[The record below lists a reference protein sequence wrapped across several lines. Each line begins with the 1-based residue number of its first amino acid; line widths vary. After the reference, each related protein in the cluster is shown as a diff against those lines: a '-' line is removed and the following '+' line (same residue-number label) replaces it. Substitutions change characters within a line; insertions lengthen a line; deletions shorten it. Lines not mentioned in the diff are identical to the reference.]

1 MSELQLFS
9 TSGCHLC
16 EIAEA
21 LLQQHRQRDGSI
33 TWTVVDIADDDK
45 LFERYGWL
53 IPVLAIVGE
62 YGEGSEGDEA
72 RPDNVV
78 QDSAGV
84 ARELR
89 WPFDEHSLAE
99 FLQAYHR

>member
-21 LLQQHRQRDGSI
+21 LLHQHRQRDDSI

-53 IPVLAIVGE
+53 IPVLAIVEGNGE
-62 YGEGSEGDEA
+62 RGKGATE
-72 RPDNVV
+72 
-78 QDSAGV
+78 SAGNDEQGNADE

-99 FLQAYHR
+99 FLQAYYR